1 MSIYALLKS
10 GKIWPSGVRGQT
22 RTLAHTHTHSLTSL
36 RRTADNGINK
46 CATKRISRIK
56 TSSFPAGKSF
66 WRQLASHLQQR
77 HLAAICWTLQL
88 TSLLL
93 IGQAVQQAVQM
104 RPCWWRGW
112 RAIFISNR
120 TICKSINYARNGRE
134 TAIDVQAE
142 ATAIIIVIASGRG
155 KRSFSLVRNMRFLWQ
170 SRQASSVGVAYV
182 R

>member
-1 MSIYALLKS
+1 MVSGDKHALS
-10 GKIWPSGVRGQT
+10 
-22 RTLAHTHTHSLTSL
+22 HTHTHSLTSL

-104 RPCWWRGW
+104 RPCWWQGR

-134 TAIDVQAE
+134 RETAIYVQAE